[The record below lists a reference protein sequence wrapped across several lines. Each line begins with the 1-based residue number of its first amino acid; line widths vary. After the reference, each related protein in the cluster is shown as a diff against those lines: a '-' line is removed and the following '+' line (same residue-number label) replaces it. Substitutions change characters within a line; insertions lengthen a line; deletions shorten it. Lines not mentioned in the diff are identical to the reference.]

1 MWQRR
6 RSAHG
11 RNRCRGVV
19 REWLV
24 DRARDAEESLSVG
37 KLLQSRALQTLCQPF
52 GRGSG
57 RRRNSLSQ
65 LQPRNIH
72 AWMLKRL
79 LLLRLLRLQWPMRLM
94 KRLISIGG

>member
-1 MWQRR
+1 M
-6 RSAHG
+6 
-11 RNRCRGVV
+11 
-19 REWLV
+19 V

-57 RRRNSLSQ
+57 RRRNRLSQ
-65 LQPRNIH
+65 LQPGNIH
-72 AWMLKRL
+72 AWMIKRL
-79 LLLRLLRLQWPMRLM
+79 MWLLRLLLRLLWPMRLM